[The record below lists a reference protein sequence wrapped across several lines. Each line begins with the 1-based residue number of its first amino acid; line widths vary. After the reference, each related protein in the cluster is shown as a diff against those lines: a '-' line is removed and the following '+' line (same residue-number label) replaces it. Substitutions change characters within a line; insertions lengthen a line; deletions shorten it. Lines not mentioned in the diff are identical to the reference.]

1 MEDENET
8 APLLG
13 RESRA
18 RTEAPA
24 PEEHRPWYQLRR
36 PWHIALLVLL
46 SATLWAFSTATS
58 SAYGAYG
65 DLYIDLDFLRLHDVL
80 TWICRLL
87 VAIPF
92 GILADRARKPVYI
105 LASAGQIL
113 SVTWM
118 LFIAAMQPMLP
129 PELML
134 LDALGQLLGGGML
147 LIHVIHITILTD
159 VLPPGQRLLAFLFR
173 ALLQE
178 PFVQLAAFAINS
190 LRHLW
195 SPMPLVLS
203 LVLALLGAAL
213 VVFLPETAQGSNPPR
228 AEHTDESWWS
238 KAQSCFH
245 LRFQELGPALA
256 VAKSPYIL
264 WVLLALAAR
273 PLAAIGYWLTVVAY
287 AWSHH
292 DFGSV
297 GLPDLSLM
305 TVITHCVTLGL
316 LLPALAIVLVHP
328 NGHARFTG
336 FQRDLVLGRIS
347 AVFAV
352 AGVLLSFIPAPGLL
366 IVGTIAAGLSAG
378 LYPLGLSLI
387 GYVTPAR
394 GYATIYTLVTVSSTL
409 ISAVLSPFFYR
420 VVTHV
425 GSLRILIVEVVVVA
439 LLYLVIL
446 VALFQLKVRS
456 AGPGTA
462 VEAQPEGVRGDGGS
476 VLDNDEGRV

>member
-1 MEDENET
+1 MESENET

-18 RTEAPA
+18 RTDAPA
-24 PEEHRPWYQLRR
+24 PEEHPPWYQLRR

-65 DLYIDLDFLRLHDVL
+65 DLFVDLDFLRLNDVL

-92 GILADRARKPVYI
+92 GVLADRARKPVYI

-118 LFIAAMQPMLP
+118 LFIAAMQTMLP
-129 PELML
+129 PELLL
-134 LDALGQLLGGGML
+134 LDALGQLLGGGVL

-159 VLPPGQRLLAFLFR
+159 VLPPAQRLLGFLFLT
-173 ALLQE
+173 LLQE
-178 PFVQLAAFAINS
+178 PFVQLAAFAITS

-195 SPMPLVLS
+195 SPLPLVLS
-203 LVLALLGAAL
+203 LVLALLGASL
-213 VVFLPETAQGSNPPR
+213 VVFLPETAQGSSPLR
-228 AEHTDESWWS
+228 AEQTDESWWS
-238 KAQSCFH
+238 RAQSCFH
-245 LRFQELGPALA
+245 LRFRDVGPALA
-256 VAKSPYIL
+256 VAKSPHVL

-273 PLAAIGYWLTVVAY
+273 PLAATGYWLTLVVY
-287 AWSHH
+287 AWSHR
-292 DFGSV
+292 DFGGV
-297 GLPDLSLM
+297 GLPDLSLL

-316 LLPALAIVLVHP
+316 LLPALAIMLVHP

-347 AVFAV
+347 AGFAV
-352 AGVLLSFIPAPGLL
+352 AGALLSFIPAPGLL
-366 IVGTIAAGLSAG
+366 IVGTIAAALSAG
-378 LYPLGLSLI
+378 LYPLGLSLV
-387 GYVTPAR
+387 GHVAPAR
-394 GYATIYTLVTVSSTL
+394 GYATVYTLVAASSTL
-409 ISAVLSPFFYR
+409 IFAVISPFFYR
-420 VVTHV
+420 VVTPV
-425 GSLRILIVEVVVVA
+425 GSLRIVIVEVAVVT

-446 VALFQLKVRS
+446 VALFQLKARS
-456 AGPGTA
+456 AGPGNA

-476 VLDNDEGRV
+476 VLDNDEGQV